1 MTLLDYM
8 PRGHGDSM
16 EENSSLY
23 ILTLPS
29 FVAID
34 IVVMDI
40 YNYFDLPRDL
50 AIPRDY
56 MVMRLCR

>member
-1 MTLLDYM
+1 M